1 MVTILGMV
9 TVLGMATIIG
19 MMTNDH
25 FRDGGHPWGRLEA
38 FDHFWE
44 GYFPRDGDH
53 PKNGDHHK
61 GGYHPRDSCCL
72 RDFYHPK
79 GWLLN
84 FGFVES

>member
-1 MVTILGMV
+1 MV

-25 FRDGGHPWGRLEA
+25 FRDGGHPWGCLEA

-53 PKNGDHHK
+53 HK

-72 RDFYHPK
+72 DLYHPK